1 MKTKAQ
7 ELGITNF
14 PYEEFDEN
22 GNETYT
28 ERSDGNWWKR
38 KYDNKGYLTYY
49 ENCLGTWKNR
59 KYNNKGYLTYVEWS
73 DGHKTYHI
81 I

>member
-1 MKTKAQ
+1 MKTKARQ
-7 ELGITNF
+7 LDITEF

-22 GNETYT
+22 GYKTYT